1 MSKATFDPT
10 RFNNSK
16 NTPFNEVMDNHLSR
30 RNFVKRGLGLSAMTA
45 FGGFGLSACG
55 SDNDTAAQTPT
66 PPSAA
71 TAPVAPIQS
80 SAVLGFESIAGS
92 KTDAVVVPAGYSAY
106 VLAPWG
112 TPLNSKAAAWKAD
125 GSNTAID
132 QANSVGMHH
141 DGMHFFPLNDAADD
155 GLLCINHEYIDQDAL
170 HPSGPTFDADGKRSV
185 IDEIRKEINAHG
197 ISVVRI
203 KLVNNLWQVV
213 ENDSH
218 NRRFTGATVM
228 DIAGPLAY
236 SSYLETRYSP
246 DGSQA
251 RGTLN
256 NCGNGYTP
264 WGTYLTC
271 EENWPG
277 YFVNKGALTE
287 QQIRIGISTS
297 DTRYGWNHL
306 AGDDDER
313 LDEFARFDVTPT
325 GSNAAN
331 DYRNEANGHGYIVE
345 IDPYNP
351 NSRATKRTALGR
363 FRHEGCAFGKLEEGK
378 PISFYSGHD
387 SRFEYLYK
395 YVSDAAWD
403 PVDAN
408 STNRLTVGDK
418 YMNAGTL
425 YVAKFT
431 EDGIGEWLPLTLDG
445 VTTDGSTLAGSFDS
459 QAAIILNTA
468 GAADLVGATPMDRPE
483 WTTVDPFTGTVYLT
497 LTNNTKR
504 TASTNAANP
513 RLNNS
518 FGHVIRWDEGDSAT
532 EFSWD
537 IFVFGSPAD
546 GDAQTNLSGLT
557 DLNQFASPDGLA
569 FDQRGILWVQTDNGA
584 SEVTEE
590 TNDQMLAIVPST
602 MVDEDGNQQVVTA
615 ENQTQLKR
623 FFVGPNGCEVTGF
636 AMSPDYTTMFA
647 NIQHPGNW
655 PYSNKADEITP
666 AGTTVRPRAATVMI
680 RKNDGGEVGI

>member
-66 PPSAA
+66 TPSAA

-325 GSNAAN
+325 GSSAAN

-445 VTTDGSTLAGSFDS
+445 VTTDGSTLAGTFDS

-504 TASTNAANP
+504 TDSTNVANP

-537 IFVFGSPAD
+537 IFVFGSPTD
-546 GDAQTNLSGLT
+546 GDAETNLSGLT
-557 DLNQFASPDGLA
+557 DLNQFASPDGVA

-584 SEVTEE
+584 SEVTEA
-590 TNDQMLAIVPST
+590 TNDQMLAIVPSA
-602 MVDEDGNQQVVTA
+602 MLDADGNQQVVTA

-636 AMSPDYTTMFA
+636 AITPDYTTVFA

-655 PYSNKADEITP
+655 PYSDKADQATP
-666 AGTTVRPRAATVMI
+666 AGTLVRPRAATVMI

>member
-170 HPSGPTFDADGKRSV
+170 HPNGPTFDADGKRSV

-306 AGDDDER
+306 AGDDDEC

-403 PVDAN
+403 PVDTN

-445 VTTDGSTLAGSFDS
+445 VTTDGSTLAGTFDS

-504 TASTNAANP
+504 TDSTNVANP

-537 IFVFGSPAD
+537 IFVFGSPTD
-546 GDAQTNLSGLT
+546 GDAETNLSGLT
-557 DLNQFASPDGLA
+557 DLNQFASPDGVA

-584 SEVTEE
+584 SEVTEA
-590 TNDQMLAIVPST
+590 TNDQMLAIVPSA
-602 MVDEDGNQQVVTA
+602 MLDADGNQQVVTA

-636 AMSPDYTTMFA
+636 AITPDYTTVFA

-655 PYSNKADEITP
+655 PYSDKADQATP
-666 AGTTVRPRAATVMI
+666 AGTLVRPRAATVMI

>member
-55 SDNDTAAQTPT
+55 SDNDTAAETPT
-66 PPSAA
+66 TPP
-71 TAPVAPIQS
+71 TAPTPTAPTKS

-92 KTDAVVVPAGYSAY
+92 KTDAVAVAAGYSAY

-132 QANSVGMHH
+132 QENSVGMHH
-141 DGMHFFPLNDAADD
+141 DGMHFFPLNDSADD

-170 HPSGPTFDADGKRSV
+170 HPTGPTFDADGKRTV

-203 KLVNNLWQVV
+203 KLVSGRWQVV

-277 YFVNKGALTE
+277 YFVNKGTLTQE
-287 QQIRIGISTS
+287 QTRIGISTS
-297 DTRYGWNHL
+297 DTRYGWSHL

-325 GSNAAN
+325 GSSATN

-351 NSRATKRTALGR
+351 NSRAIKRTALGR

-378 PISFYSGHD
+378 PITFYSGHD

-395 YVSDAAWD
+395 FVSDAAWD
-403 PVDAN
+403 PADAN

-425 YVAKFT
+425 YAAKFT
-431 EDGIGEWLPLTLDG
+431 EDGVGEWLPLTLDG
-445 VTTDGSTLAGSFDS
+445 VTADGSTLASSFDS

-468 GAADLVGATPMDRPE
+468 GAADLLGATPMDRPE

-497 LTNNTKR
+497 LTNNSKR
-504 TASTNAANP
+504 TDSTNPANP
-513 RLNNS
+513 RLNNN
-518 FGHVIRWDEGDSAT
+518 FGHIIRWDEGDAAT

-537 IFVFGSPAD
+537 IFIFGSPAD
-546 GDAQTNLSGLT
+546 GDAETNLSGLT

-602 MVDEDGNQQVVTA
+602 MVDADGNQQVVTA

-636 AMSPDYTTMFA
+636 AMSPDYTAMFA
-647 NIQHPGNW
+647 NIQHPDNW
-655 PYSNKADEITP
+655 PYSDRADEETP
-666 AGTTVRPRAATVMI
+666 AGTTVRPRAATVMFI
-680 RKNDGGEVGI
+680 KDDGGEIGV

>member
-55 SDNDTAAQTPT
+55 SDNDTVADTPT
-66 PPSAA
+66 TPTTPATP
-71 TAPVAPIQS
+71 TAPTKS

-92 KTDAVVVPAGYSAY
+92 KTDAVAVAAGYSAY

-132 QANSVGMHH
+132 QENSVGMHH
-141 DGMHFFPLNDAADD
+141 DGMHFFPLNDSADD

-170 HPSGPTFDADGKRSV
+170 HPTGPTFDTDGKRTV

-203 KLVNNLWQVV
+203 KLVSGIWKMV

-277 YFVNKGALTE
+277 YFVNKGTLTQE
-287 QQIRIGISTS
+287 QTRIGISTS
-297 DTRYGWNHL
+297 DTRYGWSHL

-325 GSNAAN
+325 GSSATN

-351 NSRATKRTALGR
+351 NSRAIKRTALGR

-378 PISFYSGHD
+378 PITFYSGHD

-395 YVSDAAWD
+395 FVSDAAWD
-403 PVDAN
+403 PADAN

-418 YMNAGTL
+418 YMNAGIL
-425 YVAKFT
+425 YAAKFT
-431 EDGIGEWLPLTLDG
+431 EDGVGEWLPLTLDG
-445 VTTDGSTLAGSFDS
+445 VTADGSTLASSFDS

-497 LTNNTKR
+497 LTNNSKR
-504 TASTNAANP
+504 TDSTNPANP
-513 RLNNS
+513 RLNNN
-518 FGHVIRWDEGDSAT
+518 FGHIIRWDEGDTAT

-537 IFVFGSPAD
+537 IFIFGSPAD
-546 GDAQTNLSGLT
+546 GDAETNLSGLT

-602 MVDEDGNQQVVTA
+602 MVDADGNQQVVTA

-636 AMSPDYTTMFA
+636 AMSPDYTAMFA

-655 PYSNKADEITP
+655 PYSDRADEETP
-666 AGTTVRPRAATVMI
+666 AGTTVRPRAATVMFL
-680 RKNDGGEVGI
+680 KDDGGEIGV

>member
-132 QANSVGMHH
+132 QENSVGMHH

-287 QQIRIGISTS
+287 QQTRIGISTS

-445 VTTDGSTLAGSFDS
+445 VTTDGSTLAGTFDS

-504 TASTNAANP
+504 TDSTNVANP

-518 FGHVIRWDEGDSAT
+518 FGHVIRWNEGDSAT

-537 IFVFGSPAD
+537 IFVFGSPTD
-546 GDAQTNLSGLT
+546 GDAETNLSGLT
-557 DLNQFASPDGLA
+557 DLNQFASPDGVS

-584 SEVTEE
+584 SEVTEA
-590 TNDQMLAIVPST
+590 TNDQMLAIVPSA
-602 MVDEDGNQQVVTA
+602 MLDADGNQQVVTA

-636 AMSPDYTTMFA
+636 AITLDYTTVFA
-647 NIQHPGNW
+647 NIQHPSNW
-655 PYSNKADEITP
+655 PYSDKADQATP
-666 AGTTVRPRAATVMI
+666 AGTLVRPRAATVMI